1 MLLLSISVEAQ
12 ELTNNQLYEIGQ
24 DEINNV
30 SKFFDETSDDTNKK
44 NALFFIQRDTG
55 NAYADSQYMLGD
67 FYWNGFGIQ
76 DDKDVIMKRLKKSAD
91 QGVTKAINILNVIS
105 KTKPEMYDKFI
116 NKSYQVINNVTT
128 KDYSS
133 PLNSPVTIFSYIA
146 RVGLLDHFN
155 SKGQPLD
162 NVPAIIRQERANYHR
177 GIVDEDDRKESLF
190 GDLEMRNY
198 LEEIAKKSDMSP
210 DVKNEIINGNPIIK
224 VSISKNSNN
233 ECYIVIDIM

>member
-1 MLLLSISVEAQ
+1 MRNFNISICMLLLSISVEAQ

-116 NKSYQVINNVTT
+116 NKSY
-128 KDYSS
+128 
-133 PLNSPVTIFSYIA
+133 
-146 RVGLLDHFN
+146 
-155 SKGQPLD
+155 
-162 NVPAIIRQERANYHR
+162 
-177 GIVDEDDRKESLF
+177 IVL
-190 GDLEMRNY
+190 Y
-198 LEEIAKKSDMSP
+198 
-210 DVKNEIINGNPIIK
+210 
-224 VSISKNSNN
+224 
-233 ECYIVIDIM
+233 Y